1 MLLEKKLENYW
12 KYLEKK
18 YNPPKYVG
26 KVNILKFLD
35 FKKAIDNKNEKFLK
49 NLIKKMYVEKQAYI
63 LKNCATKGLKKIM
76 LDLAEHYKKTRKQ
89 NFYKMHDGVP
99 NFHRAIDKKITK
111 KYSLYAIKHSFYFYN
126 WNMKSKLEKALK
138 DGAYWHWRYIKFL
151 AGNRKKKYE
160 NNIPSD
166 GQIDRLQIVRY
177 PSGGGQ
183 LRDHV
188 DSRKNQRVVSGIV
201 MSKRGL
207 DYDKGGFYFNK
218 SKSKRLNLEHKI
230 DEGDAVIFYGSLV
243 HGVEPIDPEK
253 KLSWKSDKGRWFL
266 GMFVND
272 SDHVKNRITSED
284 LTGSIKKKFN
294 KNK

>member
-1 MLLEKKLENYW
+1 MSLEKKLDLYW
-12 KYLEKK
+12 KYLENK
-18 YNPPKYVG
+18 YQPPKYVG
-26 KVNILKFLD
+26 LVSELSFFDL
-35 FKKAIDNKNEKFLK
+35 KKAVDKKNEKYLK
-49 NLIKKMYVEKQAYI
+49 RLIRKMYVNKEAFI
-63 LKNCATKGLKKIM
+63 LKGSAKKGLKKIM
-76 LDLAEHYKKTRKQ
+76 LDLAEKYKRNKTSS
-89 NFYKMHDGVP
+89 FYKMYDGVP
-99 NFHRAIDKKITK
+99 NFHRAINRTITK

-126 WNMKSKLEKALK
+126 WNIKNKLEKALK

-151 AGNRKKKYE
+151 AGNKKNKYE
-160 NNIPSD
+160 HNIPSD

-201 MSKRGL
+201 MSKRGV
-207 DYDKGGFYFNK
+207 DYHKGGFYFNK
-218 SKSKRLNLEHKI
+218 NKNKKINIENRI

-243 HGVEPIDPEK
+243 HGVETIDPDK
-253 KLSWKSDKGRWFL
+253 KLSWKSNKGRWFL

-272 SDHVKNRITSED
+272 SDHVTNRITSED

-294 KNK
+294 KH